1 MLQELT
7 ALRPAGERP
16 FLVGAATARF
26 RRAIRLR
33 PEFDRACYNLGT
45 VFYSHAVVLQNEAE
59 GSASGSSDASQVGT
73 LHMTSSLLAC
83 RTQRIR
89 ICGVIWLLLCVE
101 QTNQR
106 KAGQLVSTAGW
117 DQQVGSGSRSVV
129 LLVAEVGRIC
139 QPPTSLQ

>member
-106 KAGQLVSTAGW
+106 KAGFCSASSRQINAKQVNLSA
-117 DQQVGSGSRSVV
+117 QQGGTSRWGQ
-129 LLVAEVGRIC
+129 AAA
-139 QPPTSLQ
+139 Q